1 MKVILLSDVKNL
13 GKADAIVEVS
23 DGYARNCLFKQKLA
37 IEATSANIN
46 SHRIKKQAKLAAEK
60 RELAAAEEDG
70 KKLAGKTFKLAM
82 KAGEGGK
89 LYGALTAQEVATLLQ
104 KSGYEIDKKNI
115 TINSVLKNV
124 GRTTATVKLHSQVK
138 VDINIEV
145 EAL

>member
-46 SHRIKKQAKLAAEK
+46 SYKIKKQAKLAAEK

-70 KKLAGKTFKLAM
+70 KKLSGKTFKLAM